1 MQAECRGDRESDRQC
16 AQVRAL
22 NSSDEGRAI
31 SSRMANRPIAIITVT
46 NIAQRAISNC
56 GVVAVADM
64 FGTRNCG
71 AGPGLGPTA

>member
-1 MQAECRGDRESDRQC
+1 MT
-16 AQVRAL
+16 
-22 NSSDEGRAI
+22 NSP
-31 SSRMANRPIAIITVT
+31 MATMTVM
-46 NIAQRAISNC
+46 NIAQRAISNR